1 MGEPDPLVSG
11 QLAAGRTWCL
21 RRLGMDGEWLQL
33 EAGREVTIGR
43 GFGVTYQLISK
54 ICPLMISRNHCVLK
68 QNPEGQ
74 WTIMD
79 NKSLNGVWLNRER
92 LAPLQVYCI
101 HKGDHIQLGVPLENK
116 ENAEYEYEVVEEDWK
131 SLSLCLAPKNDQ
143 TVGKNKGLRTKRKFS
158 LDGSES
164 LEAEGPSDL
173 KCKAITKVS
182 CKPVQ
187 LQGKGEA
194 ASQPLEYLCPK
205 LTSLEASEKTT
216 EPHACSTLPN
226 LPKAIEL
233 YPKKQ
238 KASSLS
244 ASQSSLELFKVTMSR
259 ILKLKT
265 QMHEKQIAVL
275 NVKRQ
280 TRKGSSKKIVRM
292 EKELKDIQSQ
302 LYAEQ
307 AQQQAKLEQLEKTFQ
322 EEEHHLQGLEKE
334 QGEEDLKQQLVQ
346 ALQEHRALMEELS
359 RSKKDFE
366 KIIQAKNKE
375 LEQTK
380 EEKDKVQAQKEEVL
394 NHMNDVLEN
403 ELQCIICSEYFIEAV
418 TLNCAHSFCSF
429 CISEW
434 MKRKVECPICRKDIE
449 STTHSLVLDNC
460 INKMVDSLSSE
471 VRERRCILI
480 RERKAETVMK
490 VMLQGHMRD

>member
-1 MGEPDPLVSG
+1 MV
-11 QLAAGRTWCL
+11 
-21 RRLGMDGEWLQL
+21 
-33 EAGREVTIGR
+33 VTIGR

-54 ICPLMISRNHCVLK
+54 VCPLMISRNHCVLK
-68 QNPEGQ
+68 QNPKGQ

-79 NKSLNGVWLNRER
+79 NESLNGVWLNRER

-101 HKGDHIQLGVPLENK
+101 QKGDHIQLGVPLDNK
-116 ENAEYEYEVVEEDWK
+116 GRAEYEYEVIEEDWGT
-131 SLSLCLAPKNDQ
+131 LSPCLAPKNAQ
-143 TVGKNKGLRTKRKFS
+143 TGGKNEDLRTKRKFS
-158 LDGSES
+158 LDGLES
-164 LEAEGPSDL
+164 PAAEGPSPL
-173 KCKAITKVS
+173 KCKAPAVS
-182 CKPVQ
+182 CKTVEPV
-187 LQGKGEA
+187 
-194 ASQPLEYLCPK
+194 
-205 LTSLEASEKTT
+205 TV
-216 EPHACSTLPN
+216 
-226 LPKAIEL
+226 IEL

-238 KASSLS
+238 KASSPS

-259 ILKLKT
+259 ILRLKT

-292 EKELKDIQSQ
+292 EKELQDLQSQ
-302 LYAEQ
+302 LCAEQ
-307 AQQQAKLEQLEKTFQ
+307 EQQQARVAQLEKTFQ

-334 QGEEDLKQQLVQ
+334 PGEEHLKQQLIQ
-346 ALQEHRALMEELS
+346 ALQEHRALMEELN

-380 EEKDKVQAQKEEVL
+380 EEKEKVQAQKEEVL
-394 NHMNDVLEN
+394 SHVNDVLEN

-434 MKRKVECPICRKDIE
+434 MKRKAECPICRKDIE
-449 STTHSLVLDNC
+449 SQTHSLVLDNC
-460 INKMVDSLSSE
+460 IDKMVDNLGSE
-471 VRERRCILI
+471 VKERRSLLL
-480 RERKAETVMK
+480 RERKGAFHGRWGGEP
-490 VMLQGHMRD
+490 